1 MTRYNA
7 LIWRSLAGLGVVA
20 ATLMTSPVASLAQT
34 TANEARPLSSD
45 LVVPTTKLLA
55 IGSFTAKA
63 TPSLQKSILP
73 AEVRA
78 TVRLYLDGKID
89 QWYLQQDQSGVV
101 FVMNLTDPQEARAPR
116 QAAVRP
122 SRLDGIQ
129 VYPARSNQRPSPA
142 FDRYCE
148 IIRSLPNPSMQ

>member
-78 TVRLYLDGKID
+78 TVRLYLAGKID

-101 FVMNLTDPQEARAPR
+101 FVMNLTDPQEARALLDKLPLV
-116 QAAVRP
+116 QAGLMEFKFIQLGP
-122 SRLDGIQ
+122 ISPLRLLLTDT
-129 VYPARSNQRPSPA
+129 AK
-142 FDRYCE
+142 
-148 IIRSLPNPSMQ
+148 

>member
-7 LIWRSLAGLGVVA
+7 LNWRSLAGLGVVA

-101 FVMNLTDPQEARAPR
+101 FVMNLTDPQEARALLDKLPLG
-116 QAAVRP
+116 QAGLMEFKFIQLGP
-122 SRLDGIQ
+122 ISPLRLLLTDT
-129 VYPARSNQRPSPA
+129 AK
-142 FDRYCE
+142 
-148 IIRSLPNPSMQ
+148 